1 MSSDTNSSINT
12 LDQTLRLR
20 IGGYV
25 PGMSLNTSGVSNQ
38 SGVPSGHFY

>member
-20 IGGYV
+20 IGASL
-25 PGMSLNTSGVSNQ
+25 PKGMSNNSSGI
-38 SGVPSGHFY
+38 